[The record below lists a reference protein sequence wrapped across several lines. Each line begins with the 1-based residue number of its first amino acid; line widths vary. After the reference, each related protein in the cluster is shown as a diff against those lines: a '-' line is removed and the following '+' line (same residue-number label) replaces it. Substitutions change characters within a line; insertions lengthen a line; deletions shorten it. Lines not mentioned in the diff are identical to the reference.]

1 MAYEA
6 EKKEKETQ
14 MKFKHLESE
23 LFQIKDWLRDL
34 DKQARKEKKQQDKR
48 KS

>member
-1 MAYEA
+1 MANEA

-14 MKFKHLESE
+14 MKFRNLESE
-23 LFQIKDWLRDL
+23 LFQIKEWLRDL
-34 DKQARKEKKQQDKR
+34 DKQARKEKRR